1 MRIPGFAWIAA
12 LTVLLVALVAPGPA
26 LAGHVQCG
34 DVITQNTKLDSDVV
48 CTGGTQDALTGVTV
62 ASDGI
67 TLDLNGFSILGPNRG
82 EQADDL
88 QAGIVTNGAYRD
100 VTIKDGTVQGF
111 SEGLVLDLSR
121 SAIRVL
127 TSFGRLTL
135 RGDGNV
141 VRDSYITD
149 GDTGLVVRGD
159 DNRILRNYAF
169 GFDGEGIDVQGARNQ
184 VIGNT
189 GESFINTGIRVSE
202 FTDVLL
208 KGNVGSSGVGD
219 GIALVDGSGGVVEK
233 NVANDN
239 DSSVGIAV
247 LADNLLIRKNEASR
261 NDGHGIA
268 VFGTGNTIQQNVA
281 NDNNPED
288 LSVYGIYAVAGNLD
302 GGGNRASGNGAPQ
315 QCFGVLCR

>member
-1 MRIPGFAWIAA
+1 VTF
-12 LTVLLVALVAPGPA
+12 
-26 LAGHVQCG
+26 
-34 DVITQNTKLDSDVV
+34 DLD
-48 CTGGTQDALTGVTV
+48 
-62 ASDGI
+62 
-67 TLDLNGFSILGPNRG
+67 GFSILGPNRG
-82 EQADDL
+82 EQVEDV
-88 QAGIVTNGAYRD
+88 QAGISTNGALRG
-100 VTIKDGTVQGF
+100 VTIKDGTIQGF
-111 SEGLVLDLSR
+111 SEGLVLDLSG
-121 SAIRVL
+121 SAIRGL
-127 TSFGRLTL
+127 TSFGRLAL

-141 VRDSYITD
+141 VRDSYTTD
-149 GDTGLVVRGD
+149 GDTGLVVRGE
-159 DNRILRNYAF
+159 DNRVLRNYAF
-169 GFDGEGIDVQGARNQ
+169 GFDGEGIDVRGPRNR

-189 GESFINTGIRVSE
+189 GESFISAGIRVSE

-208 KGNVGSSGVGD
+208 KDNVGSSGVGD

-261 NDGHGIA
+261 NDRHGIA
-268 VFGTGNTIQQNVA
+268 VFGTGNTIRQNVA